1 MFTDNYLPNI
11 DGVSVSVH
19 TLVEGLR
26 ANGLEVRVLAPSTL
40 GDQSGAERLTSLPLP
55 TYPKYRAAL
64 PAPRKAIT
72 RAAEGADLVHTHGL
86 FSLILL
92 GRYVA
97 RRRRVPLVH
106 THHTL
111 LVTELAHAP
120 LLPPVIARNY
130 TRWYCNGC
138 DGLIAPTVEVAAELV
153 SYGVHRPIQVIPTG
167 VDVELLRRGAQA
179 PAQLPGVERVV
190 TFSRL
195 VPRKSVDKVIEAF
208 ALVRESRP
216 RATLTVLGDGPSRPG
231 LEALAGSLGLS
242 EAVRF
247 LGEIPRERVGA
258 FLAPAHVFAFGSVTE
273 TQGLTVQE
281 AMAVGVPAVAVAAR
295 GVISS
300 IRDGET
306 GFLVPPGDQVTFA
319 DRVTR
324 LLSDPGLRQRM
335 GAAAREQV
343 DAEASPKAMARRIEA
358 VYADALAARRAAR
371 AKPVQPSPP
380 R

>member
-1 MFTDNYLPNI
+1 MRVAMFTDNYLPNI

-26 ANGLEVRVLAPSTL
+26 ANGHEVRVLAPATP
-40 GDQSGAERLTSLPLP
+40 GDQSGAERLTSLPVP
-55 TYPKYRAAL
+55 SYPKYRAAL
-64 PAPRKAIT
+64 PVPRAAII

-97 RRRRVPLVH
+97 RRRRVPLIH

-120 LLPPVIARNY
+120 LLPPVIARDY

-138 DGLIAPTVEVAAELV
+138 DGLIAPTTEVAAELV
-153 SYGVHRPIQVIPTG
+153 SYGVERPIRVVPTG
-167 VDVELLRRGAQA
+167 VDVDLLRRAAEA
-179 PAQLPGVERVV
+179 PAHLPGDERVV

-195 VPRKSVDKVIEAF
+195 VPRKSVDTVIEAF
-208 ALVRESRP
+208 ALVRKARP
-216 RATLTVLGDGPSRPG
+216 AAMLTVLGEGPSRHE
-231 LEALAGSLGLS
+231 LERLAGSLGVAD
-242 EAVRF
+242 AVHF
-247 LGEIPRERVGA
+247 QGEVPRDRVGG

-281 AMAVGVPAVAVAAR
+281 AMAVGVPAVAIAAR

-306 GFLVPPGDQVTFA
+306 GFLVRPGDLEAFA
-319 DRVTR
+319 ERVAR
-324 LLSDPGLRQRM
+324 LLSDAALRHRM
-335 GAAAREQV
+335 GAAARAQV
-343 DAEASPKAMARRIEA
+343 DAEASPQAMARRIEA
-358 VYADALAARRAAR
+358 VYAEALAVRTPTANLARIR
-371 AKPVQPSPP
+371 
-380 R
+380 